1 MDEPP
6 SLFFSGFSLL
16 MIVPAA
22 VLLVLVIVSA
32 FLAASETAF
41 FSISSVDLARF
52 RQSISRK
59 EQMIGNLMTN
69 PVGVR
74 LSMLM
79 LNLLTKI
86 SFISVSTAWVW
97 DASLSLKVVVAAV
110 FLQSLVL
117 LFAGEVLPRVY
128 ARKHKLSFAKSI
140 AYPWNKVTGLAH
152 ALTNIYIFL
161 RRNWYSAFQGS
172 QSTLQELTQALERV
186 GNESESGTER
196 EILQGV
202 VNFGSLVVKDVM
214 HPVGAITA
222 INIESDFVELISAI
236 NRSGHSR
243 IPVYRKTIDSIEGVL
258 YIKDLLPF
266 LDEGP
271 DFQWSKILRTG
282 FFVPETKKIDL
293 LLKDFQEKRVHL
305 AIVRSTQG
313 ETSGLITLEDLIAE
327 IITEINDQPDE
338 VHDTGFKKVSE
349 TSFVFDGRTP
359 LEDFFR
365 ILEQDHPFFRE
376 PAEKES
382 LEDFIIEFNDD
393 LPKVGDELHF
403 EHFTFVIEE
412 IEQKRIKRVRV
423 NVHQQA

>member
-1 MDEPP
+1 
-6 SLFFSGFSLL
+6 
-16 MIVPAA
+16 MIVSIA
-22 VLLVLVIVSA
+22 VLVTLVLISA
-32 FLAASETAF
+32 FLAASEAAF

-52 RQSISRK
+52 RQSTNRK
-59 EQMIGNLMTN
+59 EQMIGDLMTN
-69 PVGVR
+69 PVGIR
-74 LSMLM
+74 LSMLI

-86 SFISVSTAWVW
+86 SFISVSTVMVW
-97 DASLSLKVVVAAV
+97 DELLSPQIMAV
-110 FLQSLVL
+110 TLVLQSLIL
-117 LFAGEVLPRVY
+117 LVAGEVVPRVY
-128 ARKHKLSFAKSI
+128 ARKFRLSFAKSV
-140 AYPWNKVTGLAH
+140 AYPWTKITWLAN
-152 ALTNIYIFL
+152 ALTHLYIYL
-161 RRNWYSAFQGS
+161 RRNWNRAFQS
-172 QSTLQELTQALERV
+172 KQSTLQELTQALELA
-186 GNESESGTER
+186 GSENDSGTER

-202 VNFGSLVVKDVM
+202 VNFGSLTVKDVM
-214 HPVGAITA
+214 HPVNAITA
-222 INIESDFVELISAI
+222 IDVESNFVELIAAI

-266 LDEGP
+266 LKEGP
-271 DFQWSKILRTG
+271 DFQWSKVLRTG

-313 ETSGLITLEDLIAE
+313 KTSGLITLEDLIEE
-327 IITEINDQPDE
+327 IITEINDLPDQ

-349 TSFVFDGRTP
+349 TSFVFDGQTP

-365 ILEQDHPFFRE
+365 ILDLDHPFFRE
-376 PAEKES
+376 PAEQES
-382 LEDFIIEFNDD
+382 LEDFIIEFNDE
-393 LPKVGDELHF
+393 LPKEGDELHY